1 MKKSQLRHVIKEI
14 LEDDRSAFQRK
25 IGSMADT
32 LWKAKHKEWD
42 KEEEES
48 NLSNNQELNGLVDDL
63 QKGVKTNDW
72 KRAKT
77 ASEKIDRLLNDWKL
91 DQMG

>member
-1 MKKSQLRHVIKEI
+1 MRKSQLRHAIR
-14 LEDDRSAFQRK
+14 EDK
-25 IGSMADT
+25 IYLNINDM
-32 LWKAKHKEWD
+32 
-42 KEEEES
+42 
-48 NLSNNQELNGLVDDL
+48 SNNQELNGLVDDL